1 MGVLNMDNGEIMN
14 VYFSDY
20 FNVNPQLLEK
30 YGAFNIS
37 LINDLPLFVDPFLLF
52 ESKKPKYQ
60 TLHKN
65 ILNYVGFLRD
75 KSREMFIN
83 DGLLD
88 SWFIFSEVK
97 QNWLGYSLR
106 GNEGR
111 GLGRKFAL
119 ALKDNL
125 KIIFSDFGYEKITK
139 DSHLEKLCIID
150 SGVGRDN
157 ISDFTVNL
165 IKEFLCEY
173 TQNFARK
180 YIAPSMRKNVSVERV
195 VFDMKTKRWK
205 PQAFDLPIMNGDFI
219 LLTPKDILTKDE
231 NWINNRDMF
240 EDFIEIANS
249 IPNEQ
254 LRSEIDLYFRE
265 NLPRLTKKKKT
276 ILKSEH
282 NNAVRK
288 VISKYP
294 SILDYYIKYK
304 EENGDKAIS
313 ISKEDVKFA
322 ENLFIENVSSFIKT
336 LQSKS
341 AFYNISYDTYQESL
355 ERVRY
360 LKQVIE
366 NNDGYKLFYV
376 KGEPVKREKDLQ
388 IMFRLTW
395 FPTASDV
402 NSEVDNGRGPVDFK
416 ISRGNKDKT
425 LVEFKLASNTKLKQN
440 LQHQLEIYQKANQTD
455 KGIKVI
461 LFFSSE
467 EESHV
472 YQVLDDLKLQNKEN
486 IILIDAR
493 RDNKNSASTIK

>member
-20 FNVNPQLLEK
+20 FNVNPQLLER

-52 ESKKPKYQ
+52 ESKKPEYQ
-60 TLHKN
+60 KLHKN
-65 ILNYVGFLRD
+65 ILNYVAFLRD
-75 KSREMFIN
+75 MSRGMSIN

-97 QNWLGYSLR
+97 QNWLGYSLC
-106 GNEGR
+106 GNEGS

-119 ALKDNL
+119 ALKNNL
-125 KIIFSDFGYEKITK
+125 NTIFSDFGNEKITK
-139 DSHLEKLCIID
+139 DSHLEKLCIIE

-173 TQNFARK
+173 TQNFVRK
-180 YIAPSMRKNVSVERV
+180 YINLSMRKKVSVKKV
-195 VFDMKTKRWK
+195 AFDKNTKRWK
-205 PQAFDLPIMNGDFI
+205 PEVFDLPFINNDFI

-231 NWINNRDMF
+231 NWINNRDLF
-240 EDFIEIANS
+240 ENYSEIASS

-254 LRSEIDLYFRE
+254 LRSEIDLYFRQ
-265 NLPRLTKKKKT
+265 NLPPPTKKKKS
-276 ILKSEH
+276 ISKSEYY
-282 NNAVRK
+282 NAVK
-288 VISKYP
+288 SVIFKYP
-294 SILDYYIKYK
+294 EILNYYIKYK
-304 EENGDKAIS
+304 EDNGEKAIS
-313 ISKEDVKFA
+313 ISKEDVKFV
-322 ENLFIENVSSFIKT
+322 ENVFIENVSSFIKI
-336 LQSKS
+336 LQSNS

-355 ERVRY
+355 ERVKY

-376 KGEPVKREKDLQ
+376 KGEPIKREKDLQ

-395 FPTASDV
+395 FPTTSDV
-402 NSEVDNGRGPVDFK
+402 NSEVNNGRGPVDFK

-472 YQVLDDLKLQNKEN
+472 YQVLNDLKLQNKEN

-493 RDNKNSASTIK
+493 RDNKKSASTVK

>member
-1 MGVLNMDNGEIMN
+1 MEVLNMDNRGTMN

-20 FNVNPQLLEK
+20 FNVDPKVIEK

-37 LINDLPLFVDPFLLF
+37 LINDLPLFIDPFLLF
-52 ESKKPKYQ
+52 ESKKTKYQ
-60 TLHKN
+60 KLHRK
-65 ILNYVGFLRD
+65 ILNYVVFLRD
-75 KSREMFIN
+75 ISREMSIN
-83 DGLLD
+83 DGLLY

-106 GNEGR
+106 GNEGS

-119 ALKDNL
+119 ALRNNL
-125 KIIFSDFGYEKITK
+125 NTIFSDFGNEKIAK
-139 DSHLEKLCIID
+139 DSHLEKLCIIE

-180 YIAPSMRKNVSVERV
+180 HVNPSMRKKVSVEKV
-195 VFDMKTKRWK
+195 IFDKNTKRWK
-205 PQAFDLPIMNGDFI
+205 PKVFDLPVIKDDFI

-231 NWINNRDMF
+231 NWINNRDLF
-240 EDFIEIANS
+240 ENYSEIANS

-254 LRSEIDLYFRE
+254 LRSEIDLYFRQ

-276 ILKSEH
+276 ISKSEYYS
-282 NNAVRK
+282 VVK
-288 VISKYP
+288 SVIFKYP
-294 SILDYYIKYK
+294 EILNYYIKYK
-304 EENGDKAIS
+304 EDNGEKAIS
-313 ISKEDVKFA
+313 ISKEDVKFV
-322 ENLFIENVSSFIKT
+322 ENVFIENVSSFIKI
-336 LQSKS
+336 LQSNS

-376 KGEPVKREKDLQ
+376 KGEPIKREKDLQ

-395 FPTASDV
+395 FSTASDV

-493 RDNKNSASTIK
+493 RDNKKSASTVK

>member
-1 MGVLNMDNGEIMN
+1 MSDGIKMN

-20 FNVNPQLLEK
+20 FNVNPQAIEE

-52 ESKKPKYQ
+52 ESKNPEYQ
-60 TLHKN
+60 ELHKN
-65 ILNYVGFLRD
+65 ILNYVAFLCD
-75 KSREMFIN
+75 MSGKIFIN

-97 QNWLGYSLR
+97 QNWFGYSLR
-106 GNEGR
+106 GNGGR

-119 ALKDNL
+119 ALKNNL
-125 KIIFSDFGYEKITK
+125 NTIFPDFGNEKITK
-139 DSHLEKLCIID
+139 DSHLEKLCIIKP
-150 SGVGRDN
+150 GVGKDN

-180 YIAPSMRKNVSVERV
+180 YLKPSMRKKVSVERV
-195 VFDMKTKRWK
+195 KFDKHTNRWK
-205 PQAFDLPIMNGDFI
+205 PKVFDLPFIKDDFV

-231 NWINNRDMF
+231 NWINNRDLF
-240 EDFIEIANS
+240 ENYIEIASS

-254 LRSEIDLYFRE
+254 LRSEIDLYFRQ

-276 ILKSEH
+276 ISKSEYYE
-282 NNAVRK
+282 AVK
-288 VISKYP
+288 HVITKYP
-294 SILDYYIKYK
+294 VILNYYIKYK
-304 EENGDKAIS
+304 EDNGEKAIS
-313 ISKEDVKFA
+313 ISKEDVKFV
-322 ENLFIENVSSFIKT
+322 ENVFIENVSFFIKI
-336 LQSKS
+336 LQRNS
-341 AFYNISYDTYQESL
+341 AFYNISYDTYEESL
-355 ERVRY
+355 ERVKY

-366 NNDGYKLFYV
+366 NNSGYKLFYV
-376 KGEPVKREKDLQ
+376 KGKPIKREKDLQ

-395 FPTASDV
+395 FSTASDV

-440 LQHQLEIYQKANQTD
+440 LQHQLETYQKANQTD

-461 LFFSSE
+461 LFFTLE
-467 EESHV
+467 EENHI
-472 YQVLDDLKLQNKEN
+472 YQVLNDLKMQNKEN

-493 RDNKNSASTIK
+493 KDNKKSASTVK

>member
-1 MGVLNMDNGEIMN
+1 MDNETRMN

-20 FNVNPQLLEK
+20 FNVDPQLLEE

-52 ESKKPKYQ
+52 ESKKPEYQ
-60 TLHKN
+60 KLHKS
-65 ILNYVGFLRD
+65 ILDYVAFLRD
-75 KSREMFIN
+75 ISREMFIN

-97 QNWLGYSLR
+97 QNWLGYSLS
-106 GNEGR
+106 GNEGS

-119 ALKDNL
+119 ALRNNL
-125 KIIFSDFGYEKITK
+125 NTIFSDFGSEKITK
-139 DSHLEKLCIID
+139 GSHLEKLCIIE

-180 YIAPSMRKNVSVERV
+180 YIASSMRKKVSVEKII
-195 VFDMKTKRWK
+195 FDKNTNRWK
-205 PQAFDLPIMNGDFI
+205 PQVFDLPFINNDFI

-231 NWINNRDMF
+231 NWINNRDLF
-240 EDFIEIANS
+240 ENYSEIANS

-254 LRSEIDLYFRE
+254 LRSEIDLYFRQ
-265 NLPRLTKKKKT
+265 NLPRPTKKKKPISKSEYYSAVKNV
-276 ILKSEH
+276 ILK
-282 NNAVRK
+282 
-288 VISKYP
+288 YP
-294 SILDYYIKYK
+294 EILNYYIKYK
-304 EENGDKAIS
+304 EDNGDKAIS
-313 ISKEDVKFA
+313 ISKEDVKFV
-322 ENLFIENVSSFIKT
+322 EHVFIENVSSFIKI
-336 LQSKS
+336 LQSNS

-376 KGEPVKREKDLQ
+376 KGDPVKREKDLQ
-388 IMFRLTW
+388 IMFKLTW
-395 FPTASDV
+395 FSTASDV

-472 YQVLDDLKLQNKEN
+472 YQVLNDLKLQNKEN
-486 IILIDAR
+486 IILIDAGK
-493 RDNKNSASTIK
+493 DNKPSASTVK